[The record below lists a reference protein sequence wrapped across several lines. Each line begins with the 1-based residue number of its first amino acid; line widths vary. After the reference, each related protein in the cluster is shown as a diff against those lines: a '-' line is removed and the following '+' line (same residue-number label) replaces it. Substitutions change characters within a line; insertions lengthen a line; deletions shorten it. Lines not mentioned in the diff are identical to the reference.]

1 MLEKN
6 DQETRKEGSFE
17 SNLQLGGLDQ
27 LPPREVQMGSHES
40 APHIF
45 NGCID
50 DSRLLHMCRDRNKLS
65 HFVVLV
71 SAQFS
76 VRHRFQWRLFKIRRS
91 LVCYRHRSRISL
103 LTRHNFGNSRGKSH
117 QPCPWQT
124 RKNHHPPQRSSRP
137 PRNVL
142 KPSLDSPRPQSVNRL
157 SHLPQHPHLPPITP
171 HLLIK
176 FVQDLYCVVKVA
188 TTGQRLLQPL
198 KM

>member
-91 LVCYRHRSRISL
+91 LGMTVGKLVSHLISGFNRR
-103 LTRHNFGNSRGKSH
+103 TPPPF
-117 QPCPWQT
+117 PTQT
-124 RKNHHPPQRSSRP
+124 RLPLASRLWKDTS
-137 PRNVL
+137 N
-142 KPSLDSPRPQSVNRL
+142 
-157 SHLPQHPHLPPITP
+157 
-171 HLLIK
+171 
-176 FVQDLYCVVKVA
+176 
-188 TTGQRLLQPL
+188 
-198 KM
+198 